1 MWVNLWIPPPLLAVC
16 VGWTSYP
23 FRAIQDCY
31 DDEDFDVFDVDN
43 GGDDGVAEADADDV
57 DHH

>member
-1 MWVNLWIPPPLLAVC
+1 MNIAPTIGCVC
-16 VGWTSYP
+16 RLDLNP
-23 FRAIQDCY
+23 FCAIQDGD

-43 GGDDGVAEADADDV
+43 GGDDGAAEADADDV

>member
-1 MWVNLWIPPPLLAVC
+1 MC

-23 FRAIQDCY
+23 FLEIQDGD
-31 DDEDFDVFDVDN
+31 DDEDFDVFDIDN
-43 GGDDGVAEADADDV
+43 GGDDGAADDV

>member
-1 MWVNLWIPPPLLAVC
+1 MWVNLWISPPLLAVC

-23 FRAIQDCY
+23 FREIQDGD
-31 DDEDFDVFDVDN
+31 DDEDFDVFDIDN
-43 GGDDGVAEADADDV
+43 GGDDGAADDV

>member
-1 MWVNLWIPPPLLAVC
+1 MC

-23 FRAIQDCY
+23 FRAIQDVD
-31 DDEDFDVFDVDN
+31 DDEGFDVDN
-43 GGDDGVAEADADDV
+43 GGDDGADEADADDV